1 MKLVRVHGPGHYS
14 IDEVDAPQA
23 AANDAI
29 VRVEACG
36 ICGSDI
42 HFVRGGVTRP
52 NNEPMPL
59 GHEAA
64 GVVVSVGSNVKDV
77 KPGMRVFINPM
88 SDDETN
94 VMGNGGTEGAFTP
107 EVLVRGA
114 SLGGTLLPVPDA
126 IPLTH
131 AALVEP
137 LAVGMHGVNRGRP
150 EESSKVAVFG
160 CGPIGLGAVLWLARR
175 NVSSI
180 VAVDVSQKRLALARR
195 LGAHATINP
204 AKEDLRSRL
213 EELHG
218 TGRPALGEPT
228 VGTDIF
234 YDMAGA
240 RSIIPDILTFAQFH
254 ARLVVTAVYLE
265 PLPLNMTH
273 LLARE
278 LEITAA
284 VGYPE
289 ELHEVLATL
298 PDIDPALLDDYISHT
313 FAFDDFD
320 EAFQVAQSPESAK
333 VMVSFV

>member
-14 IDEVDAPQA
+14 IDETAAPQA
-23 AANDAI
+23 GANDAI

-64 GVVVSVGSNVKDV
+64 GVVVSVGSNVQDV

-88 SDDETN
+88 GDDDSN
-94 VMGNGGTEGAFTP
+94 VMGNGGSEGAFTP
-107 EVLVRGA
+107 EVLVRDA
-114 SLGGTLLPVPDA
+114 KLGGALLPVPDA
-126 IPLTH
+126 IPLRH

-150 EESSKVAVFG
+150 ERSSKVAVFG
-160 CGPIGLGAVLWLARR
+160 CGPIGLGAILWLARR

-180 VAVDVSQKRLALARR
+180 VAIDVSEERLKLARQ

-218 TGRPALGEPT
+218 QGRPALGQNT
-228 VGTDIF
+228 VGTDIY

-240 RSIIPDILTFAQFH
+240 RTVIPDILTFAQFH

-265 PLPLNMTH
+265 PVPLDLTH

-278 LEITAA
+278 MEITAA

-289 ELHEVLATL
+289 ELKEVLATL
-298 PDIDPALLDDYISHT
+298 PDIDPALLDAYISHE
-313 FAFDDFD
+313 FAFEDFD
-320 EAFQVAQSPESAK
+320 EAFKVAQTPQSAK